1 MLNDR
6 LVIVFQNAIDAG
18 RQPATAD
25 FVARMGF
32 LLDGENGQAG
42 TAQLVGGS
50 GTGRPHTDNHGIVGF
65 DVRQSTHWEE
75 EV

>member
-1 MLNDR
+1 MARTDR
-6 LVIVFQNAIDAG
+6 QHG
-18 RQPATAD
+18 ST
-25 FVARMGF
+25 
-32 LLDGENGQAG
+32 
-42 TAQLVGGS
+42 VGGS